1 MAKSKKESVL
11 PDNASEIDKDSINMQ
26 NGTEESNELSEDELL
41 ENYQELLGQ
50 AKTWVQDN
58 QGVAMIGAFGV
69 GVFLGV
75 LMRR

>member
-1 MAKSKKESVL
+1 
-11 PDNASEIDKDSINMQ
+11 MQ